1 LPQITIPQIV
11 GKKMFVENNKKFEK
25 IVDNLMKKVIIR

>member
-11 GKKMFVENNKKFEK
+11 GKKVFVENNKKFEK
-25 IVDNLMKKVIIR
+25 FVDKPMKKVIIR